1 MFRTSAPTWLALAA
15 SSLVASSAWAAP
27 NSSTSP
33 EPEQPIS
40 QTGRRVSVVTPVE
53 AFATP
58 HAQISKVLYVERCV
72 GGCMVTKGNIND
84 ARTMTSTI
92 PVGNGPFL
100 VQEFVNA
107 NQESG
112 PAANE
117 EWDAMMQ
124 CLREVYSPFD
134 VEVTDV
140 KPAPGVSHHV
150 AIAAGVP
157 GDIGRGNDI
166 LGIAPLAGD
175 CTPQDNVISFSFAN
189 AHRFNDPQ
197 RVYNLCW
204 TVAQESAHAFGLDH
218 SYSYQDGRSACNDP
232 MTYRTDCGGQRFFRN
247 EPATCGEFEP
257 RGCQCGTNQNTHAK
271 ILNVFGAGEPITG
284 KPTVS
289 VVVPQ
294 DGAALTGAVGLQA
307 GSKRGIA
314 RVELLINGYKW
325 AEVKGAAFGTNG
337 QPNPS
342 TYTITVPSNLP
353 PSKMDLVVRAYD
365 DLGDYTDSP
374 TISTY
379 KGSPEGCTDA
389 SVCAEGQKCEDGKC
403 FWEPAVGEIGDA
415 CTYPQYCLSGNCN
428 GVDGERI
435 CTQTCIVGSQ
445 GACPDGLECYDQ
457 GGGRGICFFSEDSG
471 GCCSVGDDDSS
482 SWLQGA
488 LSLGVLGLLAFRPRR
503 RRR

>member
-1 MFRTSAPTWLALAA
+1 MFRTSAPTWLALVA
-15 SSLVASSAWAAP
+15 SGMVASSAWAAP
-27 NSSTSP
+27 NSSTTT
-33 EPEQPIS
+33 EPDQHPAQI
-40 QTGRRVSVVTPVE
+40 GRRVAEVTPVE
-53 AFATP
+53 AFVTP
-58 HAQISKVLYVERCV
+58 HAQISKTLYVERCV
-72 GGCMVTKGNIND
+72 GGCTVNKGNIND

-100 VQEFVNA
+100 ISEFVNKD
-107 NQESG
+107 QQSG
-112 PAANE
+112 AAADE
-117 EWDAMMQ
+117 EWNAMMQ

-140 KPAPGVSHHV
+140 KPPPGVSHHV

-157 GDIGRGNDI
+157 TEIGRGNDI

-175 CTPQDNVISFSFAN
+175 CGPQDNVISFSFAN

-197 RVYNLCW
+197 RVYSLCW

-247 EPATCGEFEP
+247 EPANCGEYEP
-257 RGCQCGTNQNTHAK
+257 RTCQCGGTQNTHIK
-271 ILNVFGAGEPITG
+271 LVNVFGPGESIIEN
-284 KPTVS
+284 PTVS

-294 DGAALTGAVGLQA
+294 NGQALAGAVGVQA
-307 GSKRGIA
+307 GSRRGIQ
-314 RVELLINGYKW
+314 RVELLLNGYKW
-325 AEVKGAAFGTNG
+325 GEVKGAAFGGNG

-342 TYTITVPSNLP
+342 TYTIPVPSNVP
-353 PSKMDLVVRAYD
+353 ASKIDLVVRAYD
-365 DLGDYTDSP
+365 DLGNYTDSP

-379 KGSPEGCTDA
+379 KGSPQGCSDA
-389 SVCAEGQKCEDGKC
+389 SVCAPGQKCEEGKC

-415 CTYPQYCLSGNCN
+415 CTFQQYCLSGNCQ
-428 GVDGERI
+428 GVGEDKI
-435 CTQTCIVGSQ
+435 CTQQCIVGSV
-445 GACPDGLECYDQ
+445 GACPEGLECLDQ
-457 GGGRGICFFSEDSG
+457 GGGRGFCYFSEDSG
-471 GCCSVGDDDSS
+471 GCCSVGDEGS